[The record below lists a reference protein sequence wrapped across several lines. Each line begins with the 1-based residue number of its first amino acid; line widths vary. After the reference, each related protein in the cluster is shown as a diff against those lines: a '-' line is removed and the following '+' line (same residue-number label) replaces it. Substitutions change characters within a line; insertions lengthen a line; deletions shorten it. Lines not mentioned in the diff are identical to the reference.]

1 MSKHIICDVD
11 GCLVPP
17 RGHNWDFQSLAILA
31 EQIRKREFI
40 FTLCSGRPA
49 TFMEALAR
57 QLNIT
62 SPLICENGSL
72 LFDPQ
77 TKRGLV
83 HPNIP
88 REFIKERPNIRRT
101 IEKLIAG
108 TDAVIELGKDVMF
121 SVNSTNPGQFGDLM
135 PKIQGALKGA
145 PVDIQF
151 SGRSIEVI
159 PRGVTKAQGLAFW
172 AETMNVSVSD
182 TVSIGDADNDL
193 EILRAAGHAAAP
205 ANCTPNVRA
214 VAEYISPYPMVEGVL
229 DIVAHYTAE
238 SEKSGT

>member
-1 MSKHIICDVD
+1 MHKHIVCDVD

-17 RGHNWDFQSLAILA
+17 RGHEWDFSSLAALA
-31 EQIRKREFI
+31 KQIKKREFT

-57 QLNIT
+57 QLTIT
-62 SPLICENGSL
+62 APLICENGSL

-77 TKRGLV
+77 TKKGLI

-88 REFIKERPNIRRT
+88 QEFMQERPHIRRT
-101 IEKLIAG
+101 IEELIVG
-108 TDAVIELGKDVMF
+108 TEAIIELGKDVMF
-121 SVNSTNPGQFGDLM
+121 SVNSTNPGQFDDLL
-135 PKIQGALKGA
+135 PKLQEALTGA

-172 AETMNVSVSD
+172 AETTGVAVAD
-182 TVSIGDADNDL
+182 AISIGDADNDL
-193 EILRAAGHAAAP
+193 EILKAAGHAAAP
-205 ANCTPNVRA
+205 ANCTPNVKA
-214 VAEYISPYPMVEGVL
+214 IAEYISPYPMVEGVL
-229 DIVAHYTAE
+229 DIIAHYT
-238 SEKSGT
+238 SGN

>member
-1 MSKHIICDVD
+1 MRKPFICDVD

-17 RGHNWDFQSLAILA
+17 RGHKWDFRSLAVLA
-31 EQIRKREFI
+31 DRIGEREFT

-57 QLNIT
+57 QLTIT

-72 LFDPQ
+72 LFDPL
-77 TKRGLV
+77 TKRGML

-88 REFIKERPNIRRT
+88 PEFMKERPHIRRT
-101 IEKLIAG
+101 IEELIAG
-108 TDAVIELGKDVMF
+108 TDALIELGKDVMF

-135 PKIQGALKGA
+135 PKLKDALLGA
-145 PVDIQF
+145 PVEIQF

-159 PRGVTKAQGLAFW
+159 PQGVTKAQGLAFW
-172 AETMNVSVSD
+172 AETTGAAVTD

-193 EILRAAGHAAAP
+193 EILKAAGHAAAP
-205 ANCTPNVRA
+205 ANCTPNVQSI
-214 VAEYISPYPMVEGVL
+214 AEYVSPYSMVEGVL
-229 DIVAHYTAE
+229 DIITNYLAR
-238 SEKSGT
+238 S

>member
-1 MSKHIICDVD
+1 MGRHIICDVD

-17 RGHNWDFQSLAILA
+17 RGHKWDFKSLAILA
-31 EQIRKREFI
+31 DQISKQEFI

-57 QLNIT
+57 QLTIT
-62 SPLICENGSL
+62 SPMICENGSL

-77 TKRGLV
+77 TKRGIV

-88 REFIKERPNIRRT
+88 QEFMKERGNIHRA
-101 IEKLIAG
+101 IEELIAG

-135 PKIQGALKGA
+135 PRIQEALQGA
-145 PVDIQF
+145 PVNIQF

-172 AETMNVSVSD
+172 AETMGVQISD

-205 ANCTPNVRA
+205 ANCTPNVQA
-214 VAEYISPYPMVEGVL
+214 IAEYISPYPMVEGVL
-229 DIVAHYTAE
+229 DIVAHYTA
-238 SEKSGT
+238 

>member
-1 MSKHIICDVD
+1 MQKHFICDVD

-17 RGHNWDFQSLAILA
+17 RGHKWDFASLASLA
-31 EQIRKREFI
+31 DRIGRRQFI

-57 QLNIT
+57 QLTIT
-62 SPLICENGSL
+62 YPMICENGSL

-77 TKRGLV
+77 TKRGMLN
-83 HPNIP
+83 PNIP
-88 REFIKERPNIRRT
+88 REFMQQRGDIRRT
-101 IEKLIAG
+101 IEELIAG

-121 SVNSTNPGQFGDLM
+121 SVNSSNPGQFGDLK
-135 PKIQGALKGA
+135 PRLEEALKGA
-145 PVDIQF
+145 PVEIQF

-159 PRGVTKAQGLAFW
+159 PVGVTKAQGLAFW
-172 AETMNVSVSD
+172 AETMGVAVAD

-193 EILRAAGHAAAP
+193 EILNAAGHAAAP

-214 VAEYISPYPMVEGVL
+214 IAEYISAYPMVEGVL
-229 DIVAHYTAE
+229 DILNHYT
-238 SEKSGT
+238 S